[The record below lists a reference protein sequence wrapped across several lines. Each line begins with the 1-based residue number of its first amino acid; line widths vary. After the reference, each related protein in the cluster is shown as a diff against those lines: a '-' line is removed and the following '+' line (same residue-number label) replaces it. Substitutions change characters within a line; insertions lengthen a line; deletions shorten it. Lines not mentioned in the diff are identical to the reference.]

1 MAIAKLVLD
10 PRVNV
15 GVGLTVDSNVLALD
29 AAGAVAAAPVGPTV
43 HTDDAGIATAT
54 YLAGVVT
61 ITGVA
66 IGTTRIWIVDIGGTV
81 SNKIL
86 VGVHNAALGPSAYS
100 AVGHHGG
107 K

>member
-1 MAIAKLVLD
+1 MAIAKLVFD

-15 GVGLTVDSNVLALD
+15 AAAGTFDAHVLALD
-29 AAGAVAAAPVGPTV
+29 AAGAATTAPVGPTT
-43 HTDDAGIATAT
+43 HTDDAGIATVS
-54 YLAGVVT
+54 YNAGVLT

-66 IGTTRIWIVDIGGTV
+66 IGTTRVWIVDAGGTV
-81 SNKIL
+81 SNKII
-86 VGVHNAALGPSAYS
+86 VSVHNAALGPSAHS